1 MRRQEANP
9 NPTPAPTPKQVR
21 HGLCGG
27 KKLTLLGQSFGGFCI
42 LTYLSLFP
50 AAIERA
56 LFTFGLAPVG
66 RSATEVYGATYL
78 RMQERNRRFYERYPQ
93 DVELVREIVASLH
106 EAPLA
111 MPLTLPLLPCPSYH
125 APLTMPITT
134 NQAPLAMPRG
144 GTLTP
149 RRFLMLGLLL
159 GSANGFESL
168 HDLLE
173 MAREMPQLQP
183 TGGGDGGGGGA
194 GGGGAGAGGGRQLP
208 DNFLLAVEQAQQH
221 FETNPLYWLLHES
234 IYCDA
239 NAKDPAARGP
249 SGWAAE
255 KVQAS
260 LGDEWQYASNLEAG
274 APPVQLTGEMVYS
287 WMAEDFA
294 WLRSLKPA
302 AEILA
307 AKSDWGPLYDP
318 AVLGGG
324 KTGEGG
330 EGLNA
335 GPDSGPNAGP
345 SAGPPVAA
353 LVSYEDVY
361 VERAFSEATAKLLG
375 GRARLWV
382 TNEFQ
387 HSGLRDDPTVFE
399 RLLAM
404 SKGEVAI
411 PS

>member
-1 MRRQEANP
+1 
-9 NPTPAPTPKQVR
+9 
-21 HGLCGG
+21 
-27 KKLTLLGQSFGGFCI
+27 
-42 LTYLSLFP
+42 
-50 AAIERA
+50 
-56 LFTFGLAPVG
+56 
-66 RSATEVYGATYL
+66 
-78 RMQERNRRFYERYPQ
+78 
-93 DVELVREIVASLH
+93 
-106 EAPLA
+106 
-111 MPLTLPLLPCPSYH
+111 
-125 APLTMPITT
+125 MPITT